1 MSTNACILEE
11 GYRTEDMQWDSPCF
25 THAFA
30 DQSAHTHAWIPAW
43 TGNDT
48 AAAKAG
54 G

>member
-1 MSTNACILEE
+1 MSTNACTLEE

-30 DQSAHTHAWIPAW
+30 DQSAHTFMDSW

-48 AAAKAG
+48 AAAEAG